1 MKVILTK
8 DVPKLGKKGEL
19 HEVSDGYG
27 RNYLLA
33 RGLATIA
40 SEGKLK
46 AIDKEKSDHAARE
59 ARELQAAKE
68 LGESLQKAPLR
79 VKARSG
85 EGGKLFGSITSSDV
99 ADTIKAQH
107 GLEVDRRTIKL
118 DNPLKTLGE
127 HRVTLKLHPKVKVD
141 LTVRIEES

>member
-40 SEGKLK
+40 SEGKLR
-46 AIDKEKSDHAARE
+46 ALDKEKSDVAARD
-59 ARELQAAKE
+59 ARELQAARD
-68 LGESLQKAPLR
+68 LGESLKQAPLL
-79 VKARSG
+79 VKASSG
-85 EGGKLFGSITSSDV
+85 KSGKLFGSITS
-99 ADTIKAQH
+99 ADLADALKAQH
-107 GLEVDRRTIKL
+107 GLEVDKRTIKL